1 MSEYDLIRE
10 IAALR
15 RRVERLEAMDANY
28 RMANNAP
35 TATAASGYSG
45 ELRYSANYLYVAF
58 GNNLWR
64 RISATGW

>member
-1 MSEYDLIRE
+1 MSDYETVLE
-10 IAALR
+10 IERLKR
-15 RRVERLEAMDANY
+15 RIERLEAMDANY
-28 RMANNAP
+28 RVSNNAP

-45 ELRYSANYLYVAF
+45 ELRVSANYLYVAF

>member
-58 GNNLWR
+58 GDNFWR
-64 RISATGW
+64 RVSATGW